1 MRVFV
6 LVSLVVLVSMSSSV
20 MAMGKSDGNED
31 KVKSSVKKAEV
42 EVNKETVEAKPEVKV
57 EAKPMVKAEEA
68 AKVEIAEPEVDKVW
82 LTVNS
87 TEIMQSQLDEALAG
101 QFANME
107 KSGRKL
113 TKEMKDTFRRQVADK
128 MIREVLV
135 EQKIAEKKIVVSD
148 EEANGRLT
156 EMAEQ
161 QSMTVEAFLEMAK
174 TQGAIEPDE
183 LKRRVKMGI
192 GFEKLMDM
200 ESAAADEKM
209 TVTDEEVKDFY
220 DKNIQRFTKPE
231 QVRASHILIMTKDK
245 DEAGKAAAKAKID
258 DILKQAKEGA
268 DFAVLAKEH
277 SEDPGSKDKGGEY
290 TFGRGRMV
298 PEFEKAAFSLEV
310 GGISDVVETQYGYH
324 IIKLSEKMPGGV
336 TPFEEAKEGIVEQM
350 EGMNKQKFS
359 MKYFE
364 TITKEAKIEWAE
376 GVQAPKPPQPAARPV
391 TPAKPKDAQEVK
403 PAEEKK

>member
-192 GFEKLMDM
+192 GLNR
-200 ESAAADEKM
+200 SWRGG
-209 TVTDEEVKDFY
+209 TSGITSVTW
-220 DKNIQRFTKPE
+220 RSRSPST
-231 QVRASHILIMTKDK
+231 T
-245 DEAGKAAAKAKID
+245 AGWFQDAWRN
-258 DILKQAKEGA
+258 
-268 DFAVLAKEH
+268 
-277 SEDPGSKDKGGEY
+277 S
-290 TFGRGRMV
+290 T
-298 PEFEKAAFSLEV
+298 
-310 GGISDVVETQYGYH
+310 
-324 IIKLSEKMPGGV
+324 
-336 TPFEEAKEGIVEQM
+336 
-350 EGMNKQKFS
+350 
-359 MKYFE
+359 
-364 TITKEAKIEWAE
+364 
-376 GVQAPKPPQPAARPV
+376 ARL
-391 TPAKPKDAQEVK
+391 TPAKSSMAAWRCLRFSVVR
-403 PAEEKK
+403 